1 MLYDIEQIL
10 ITNERIHFIGEY
22 IVNQSQLSQK
32 ILRLRSLMFPES
44 KKLNDSSR
52 IV

>member
-22 IVNQSQLSQK
+22 IVNQSPQK